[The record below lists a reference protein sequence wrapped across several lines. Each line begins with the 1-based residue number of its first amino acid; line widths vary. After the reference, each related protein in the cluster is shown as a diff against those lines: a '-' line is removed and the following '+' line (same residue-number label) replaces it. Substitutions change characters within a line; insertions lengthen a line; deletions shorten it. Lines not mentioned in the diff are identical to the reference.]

1 MMRAREDGKT
11 VFFSKQEPDKL
22 FTDGVSVPLVTSQE
36 ITAVVEYIGPFPYLK
51 RFKIVVFPGH

>member
-1 MMRAREDGKT
+1 MGKL
-11 VFFSKQEPDKL
+11 FFSKQEPDKL